1 MIWVDRTHALDV
13 YIIWQLG
20 IFNEGLVDFRRKK
33 ETICRESAI
42 LFRIPLTDKS
52 TLNRQV
58 NLNKIGKCHSTCL
71 SFMKKAG

>member
-20 IFNEGLVDFRRKK
+20 IFNEGLKK
-33 ETICRESAI
+33 KEETICRESAI